1 MLKSRVRK
9 VLRSCKRAVWHL
21 LVTDFANIE
30 IFLKTNKFFDAYFW
44 VLLRSKEVEVIKKS
58 SS

>member
-1 MLKSRVRK
+1 MLESRAKK

-21 LVTDFANIE
+21 LATDFANIE

-44 VLLRSKEVEVIKKS
+44 GLLRSKEVEVIKKLS
-58 SS
+58 S